1 MANSTLD
8 LVSLDFS
15 SLKSGF
21 IEYLKTQP
29 QFKDYDFTGSNLN
42 VLLDLLSYNTYKN
55 AFMIN
60 MAMSESFLDSAQLK
74 SSVTSHA
81 KELNYTP
88 RSRTSS
94 KARIRV
100 DFTATGENQPY
111 LIRKGS
117 SFTSLVKNTTYIFTI
132 PEDLIVASANTSF
145 SFETDIYEG
154 RYITD
159 TYIFD
164 STVENIRYK
173 ITNKNIDLN
182 SLTVSVFE
190 DGSSVASIYNRE
202 TSLLGR
208 TCDCK
213 IFFAQKGQDDYYEIL
228 FGDDLIGRRPK
239 NGSVLSFSYRL
250 SNAEAPNGAKIFAI
264 NFDPTTGNGNNGELS
279 TTPSITTLESAIGGA
294 EEEDIESIRFH
305 APRYFQTQER
315 AVTPFDYA
323 VLLQQR
329 FPEINAVTV
338 YGGEE
343 ANPPQYGR
351 VFVAVDISNVEGIP
365 DSKKDEYYNFLK
377 TRSPLSI
384 EPIFIEPSF
393 LYYSVSSL
401 VKYNINVTSANRSF
415 IQTAVVNK
423 IVDFN
428 EQNLDDFQTTLRYSK
443 LVTAIDSAD
452 PSIISNSTEIEIYK
466 KVPVILGKPQN
477 IVVDFG
483 IPLLDNLTL
492 KRDAHP
498 ADDIHVIETDT
509 FTTAGQV
516 FTLGD
521 DGDGLINLVK
531 LDGNKHVFVQTVGTV
546 DYSTGLLKLNNFRI
560 DSFNGSDFKIYA
572 KTKDKDI
579 TVSRNTIFTIEP
591 DEINITVEAIRV

>member
-88 RSRTSS
+88 RSRKSS
-94 KARIRV
+94 KAKIKV

-145 SFETDIYEG
+145 SLETDIYEG

-159 TYIFD
+159 TYIFN
-164 STVENIRYK
+164 STEENTRYR
-173 ITNKNIDLN
+173 ITNKNVDLD
-182 SLTVSVFE
+182 SLSVSIFE
-190 DGSSVASIYNRE
+190 DGSSIPLIYNRE
-202 TSLLGR
+202 TSLLNR
-208 TCDCK
+208 TCNCK
-213 IFFAQKGQDDYYEIL
+213 IFFVQVGQDDYYEIL
-228 FGDDLIGRRPK
+228 FGDDIIGRKPK
-239 NGSVLSFSYRL
+239 NGSVVSIDYRL
-250 SNAEAPNGAKIFAI
+250 SNAESPNGARIFSI
-264 NFDPTTGNGNNGELS
+264 NFDPTVGSNNSGEL
-279 TTPSITTLESAIGGA
+279 TLTPSITTIQQAIGGS
-294 EEEDIESIRFH
+294 ESENIESIRFN

-315 AVTPFDYA
+315 AVTTSDYA
-323 VLLQQR
+323 ILLQQK

-351 VFVAVDISNVEGIP
+351 VFVAIDISNVEGIP
-365 DSKKDEYYNFLK
+365 DSKRDEYYNFLK

-393 LYYSVSSL
+393 LYYSIKSL
-401 VKYNINVTSANRSF
+401 VRYNINITTANRSF
-415 IQTAVVNK
+415 IQTSVINE
-423 IVDFN
+423 IINYN
-428 EQNLDDFQTTLRYSK
+428 EQNLDDFSSTLRYSR
-443 LVTAIDSAD
+443 LISLIDNAD
-452 PSIISNSTEIEIYK
+452 PSIVSNSTEIEIYK
-466 KVPVILGKPQN
+466 KVPVILGKEQN
-477 IVVDFG
+477 LIIDFG
-483 IPLLDNLTL
+483 IPLIDNLTA
-492 KRDAHP
+492 KQGTHP
-498 ADDIHVIETDT
+498 ADDIHVIRTES
-509 FTTAGQV
+509 FTSAGQV
-516 FTLGD
+516 YTFGD
-521 DGDGLINLVK
+521 DGDGILKLVK
-531 LDGNKHVFVQTVGTV
+531 LDGNQHVFVKDIGTV
-546 DYSTGLLKLNNFRI
+546 DYSTGILKLDNFRI
-560 DSFNGSDFKIYA
+560 DSFNGSSFKVYA
-572 KTKDKDI
+572 LTKDKDI
-579 TVSRNTIFTIEP
+579 TVSKNTIFTIEP

>member
-94 KARIRV
+94 KAKIKV
-100 DFTATGENQPY
+100 DFTATGESQPY

-164 STVENIRYK
+164 SIIENVRYK

-208 TCDCK
+208 TCNCK
-213 IFFAQKGQDDYYEIL
+213 IFFVQKGQDDFYEIL
-228 FGDDLIGRRPK
+228 FGDDLIGRKPK
-239 NGSVLSFSYRL
+239 NGSVVSFSYRL
-250 SNAEAPNGAKIFAI
+250 SNAEAPNGARIFAI
-264 NFDPTTGNGNNGELS
+264 NFDPTTDGGNNGEL
-279 TTPSITTLESAIGGA
+279 TVTPSISTLEQAIGGA
-294 EEEDIESIRFH
+294 EEENIESIRFN

-351 VFVAVDISNVEGIP
+351 VFVAVDISDVEGIP
-365 DSKKDEYYNFLK
+365 DSKKDEYYDFLK

-393 LYYSVSSL
+393 LYYSISSL
-401 VKYNINVTSANRSF
+401 VRYNINVTTANKSF
-415 IQTAVVNK
+415 IQTAVVNE
-423 IVDFN
+423 IIDYN
-428 EQNLDDFQTTLRYSK
+428 DQNLDDFSSTLRYSK
-443 LVTAIDSAD
+443 LVSLIDEAD
-452 PSIISNSTEIEIYK
+452 PSIVSNSTEIEIYK
-466 KVPVILGKPQN
+466 KVPVILGRPQN
-477 IVVDFG
+477 LTIDFG
-483 IPLLDNLTL
+483 IPLLDNLTV
-492 KRDAHP
+492 KRDTHP
-498 ADDIHVIETDT
+498 ANDVHVIETDT
-509 FTTAGQV
+509 FTSAGQV
-516 FTLGD
+516 YTIGD
-521 DGDGLINLVK
+521 DGDGLLNLVK
-531 LDGNKHVFVQTVGTV
+531 LDGNKHVFVRTVGTV
-546 DYSTGLLKLNNFRI
+546 DYSIGLLKLNNFRI
-560 DSFNGSDFKIYA
+560 DSFSGTDFKVYA

-591 DEINITVEAIRV
+591 DEIDIVVEAIRV